1 MAVRK
6 VTRSAKLFARAQQ
19 VMPGGVSSPVRA
31 FKAVGG
37 TPRFMKSGKGAYI
50 KDEDGRT
57 YLDYV
62 MSWGPLIHG
71 HAPKGLLVG
80 AGASRQARHQ
90 LRCADAPRD
99 RDGRGRA
106 RAGAVDGAGA
116 LHEFGHRGRDERRCA
131 SPAPRPAATP

>member
-6 VTRSAKLFARAQQ
+6 VTRSAKLFARAQR

-37 TPRFMKSGKGAYI
+37 EPRFMRSGKGAYI

-62 MSWGPLIHG
+62 MSW
-71 HAPKGLLVG
+71 
-80 AGASRQARHQ
+80 
-90 LRCADAPRD
+90 
-99 RDGRGRA
+99 
-106 RAGAVDGAGA
+106 
-116 LHEFGHRGRDERRCA
+116 
-131 SPAPRPAATP
+131 